1 MLSLCTTD
9 KTVTISNMQRALR
22 GHAYSAL
29 PKISFTALSHTREA
43 EGANIFH
50 EQFATFTVSLNPL
63 LSLIVCQN

>member
-29 PKISFTALSHTREA
+29 PTTSFTALSHTREA
-43 EGANIFH
+43 QGANIFH
-50 EQFATFTVSLNPL
+50 EQFARPL
-63 LSLIVCQN
+63 LSP